1 MKRLNFIPKA
11 IKEKSSARAW
21 LLLCVAVLVFGWIQ
35 RDIHDM
41 PEAFIYLMIALT
53 VPIGFLVAITVG
65 TATSYISQALNI
77 SYHPFWDLMPFW
89 LSSTV
94 LGYVQWFILVPW
106 LRRKIQDW

>member
-1 MKRLNFIPKA
+1 MKQLIRPKSIA
-11 IKEKSSARAW
+11 TSARIW
-21 LLLCVAVLVFGWIQ
+21 LLLCVAVLAFGWIQ

-53 VPIGFLVAITVG
+53 IPAGYLVAIAV
-65 TATSYISQALNI
+65 SYIPQAPNI
-77 SYHPFWDLMPFW
+77 PYYPFWDLMPFW
-89 LSSTV
+89 LLSTV